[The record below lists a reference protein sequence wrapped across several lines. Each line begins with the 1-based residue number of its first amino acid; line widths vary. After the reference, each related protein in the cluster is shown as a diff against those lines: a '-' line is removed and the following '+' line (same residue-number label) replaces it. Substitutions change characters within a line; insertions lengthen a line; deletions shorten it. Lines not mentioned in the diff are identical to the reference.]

1 MPCTDAQTKTSSHVR
16 DHQDNR
22 GRNHDGHALRLLVR
36 RLHVF
41 ISADGALTRQF
52 VRFATTD

>member
-1 MPCTDAQTKTSSHVR
+1 VR

-22 GRNHDGHALRLLVR
+22 GRNHDGHVLRLLVR

-41 ISADGALTRQF
+41 ISADDALTWQF